1 MEETL
6 MARGPTY
13 NVAFRRRRE
22 GKTDYQQRRGL
33 VVSGLPRFVVRG
45 SSKNVS
51 TQLVNA
57 EIGGDK
63 VIVSAHS
70 GELIRKHGW
79 QGGGSNIPVAYLT
92 GLLCGYKATAEG
104 VKEAIF
110 DIGLQAPSKGSRVFA
125 ALKGVLDA
133 GVIIPHDENKLPD
146 NKRIQGMHIVEYA
159 RKLSSNQDIYHRQF
173 SNQLAR
179 GLLPEELVEH
189 FSLVK
194 QKISSSFQKDEVPK
208 KGKGYDKAPE
218 EVTRNKKTFH
228 NEAPVKTAA
237 KVKKRKKLEKLEEK

>member
-1 MEETL
+1 

-33 VVSGLPRFVVRG
+33 VVSGLLRLVVRG
-45 SSKNVS
+45 SLKNVS
-51 TQLVNA
+51 TQLINA
-57 EIGGDK
+57 EMGGDK
-63 VIVSAHS
+63 IIVSAQS
-70 GELIRKHGW
+70 SELIRKYGW
-79 QGGGSNIPVAYLT
+79 QGGGGNIPVAYLT
-92 GLLCGYKATAEG
+92 GLLCGYKATANG
-104 VKEAIF
+104 VKEAIL

-146 NKRIQGMHIVEYA
+146 NKRIQGMHIAEYA

-173 SNQLAR
+173 SDQLAR

-194 QKISSSFQKDEVPK
+194 QKISSSFQKVEVPK
-208 KGKGYDKAPE
+208 KRKDYDKAPE
-218 EVTRNKKTFH
+218 EIPRSKKTPSKEGH
-228 NEAPVKTAA
+228 VKTAV
-237 KVKKRKKLEKLEEK
+237 KVKKRKKLEKREEK